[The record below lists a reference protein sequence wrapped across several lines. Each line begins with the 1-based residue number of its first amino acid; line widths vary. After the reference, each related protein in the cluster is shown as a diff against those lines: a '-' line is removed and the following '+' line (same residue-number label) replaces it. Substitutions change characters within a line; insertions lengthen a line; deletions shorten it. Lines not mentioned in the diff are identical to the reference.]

1 MTQPSFERRTVRVR
15 SVWAAEMR
23 GLGDATRR
31 GVYSDVKNMKGRG
44 LRRAAYRLLV
54 AEKAQRWRAGH
65 HQNVQ
70 QLDTKRKF
78 GPAESFKCTSGAFGS
93 SI

>member
-15 SVWAAEMR
+15 SVWAAVVR

-31 GVYSDVKNMKGRG
+31 GVYSDAKDMKGRG
-44 LRRAAYRLLV
+44 LRRAAYRLPA
-54 AEKAQRWRAGH
+54 AEKAQRRAGH
-65 HQNVQ
+65 HHNVQ
-70 QLDTKRKF
+70 KLDTQRKVE
-78 GPAESFKCTSGAFGS
+78 PAASFKGTSGAFGS